1 VIDVIGSG
9 GMGIVYRAHD
19 AALNRTVAIK
29 MLKRA
34 GAAPAKCMLEQFF
47 NRELRA
53 TASLQHKN
61 IVTVYESGEQDGNP
75 YLVMECLDGEP
86 VSRVI
91 SERRPMPIVDKLEL
105 FVQVCDGL
113 QHAHDRKPQV
123 IHRDIKPAN
132 VILLRMAQRKSLILA
147 SPGW

>member
-1 VIDVIGSG
+1 MEVAKSGLNKSSDPLIQKIGKYVVIDVIGSG

-29 MLKRA
+29 MLKRGDA
-34 GAAPAKCMLEQFF
+34 GDSRSSFLEQFF

-75 YLVMECLDGEP
+75 YLVMECLDGVP
-86 VSRVI
+86 VSRI
-91 SERRPMPIVDKLEL
+91 I
-105 FVQVCDGL
+105 
-113 QHAHDRKPQV
+113 A
-123 IHRDIKPAN
+123 
-132 VILLRMAQRKSLILA
+132 
-147 SPGW
+147 

>member
-1 VIDVIGSG
+1 MNKSSDPLIQKIGKYVVVDVIGSG

-19 AALNRTVAIK
+19 VALNRTVAIK
-29 MLKRA
+29 MLKRV
-34 GAAPAKCMLEQFF
+34 GAADDKSAMLEQFF
-47 NRELRA
+47 ARELRA

-86 VSRVI
+86 VSRII

-105 FVQVCDGL
+105 LVQV
-113 QHAHDRKPQV
+113 
-123 IHRDIKPAN
+123 
-132 VILLRMAQRKSLILA
+132 
-147 SPGW
+147 